1 VTAIGRGNAIKRSTD
16 GIARLKRA
24 SYRDIPLYSASRER
38 CAVDLS
44 DNTNLWGAPPS
55 ALRMLRATAEE
66 SVTRYPA
73 AFEPALRETLADYV
87 GVSPEMIVAGC
98 GSDDVLDSAIRA
110 FGEPGEALCLPSPS
124 FSMIPVFAR
133 ASGLI
138 PVEVPLTAGL
148 DADASAMVETG
159 ARITYLCSPNN
170 PTGGAFSRE
179 AVEIIV
185 EGAAGLVIID
195 QAYSEFGGDSFTDLV
210 SGGRGKREGGSGR
223 PVLVTRTLSKAFGLA
238 GLRVGYGIGS
248 PELVG
253 EIMKA
258 RGPYKVN
265 ALAERAAIAA
275 LENDQGWVAERVA
288 EVVANRARFRQELAL
303 RGIDSLPSAAN
314 FVLLPV
320 KDCAAVSSQLRRLG
334 IAVRE
339 MAALP
344 GIGDALR
351 IGIGPWDL
359 MERCLDAL
367 GSVA

>member
-1 VTAIGRGNAIKRSTD
+1 MTS
-16 GIARLKRA
+16 RA
-24 SYRDIPLYSASRER
+24 SCREIPLYSTPRER

-44 DNTNLWGAPPS
+44 DNTNLWGAPPA
-55 ALRMLRATAEE
+55 ALRTLRATAEE
-66 SVTRYPA
+66 SVTRYPVA
-73 AFEPALRETLADYV
+73 YEPALREALATYA
-87 GVSPEMIVAGC
+87 GVSSDMIVAGC

-110 FGEPGEALCLPSPS
+110 FAEPGDLLCLPAPS

-138 PVEVPLTAGL
+138 PIEVPLTAEL
-148 DADASAMVETG
+148 DADAAAMLETG

-170 PTGGAFSRE
+170 PTGAALSRE
-179 AVEIIV
+179 AVELLV
-185 EGAAGLVIID
+185 KGAAGLVIID
-195 QAYSEFGGDSFTDLV
+195 QAYSEFGGECFTDLV
-210 SGGRGKREGGSGR
+210 SEGG
-223 PVLVTRTLSKAFGLA
+223 PVLMTRTLSKAFGLA
-238 GLRVGYGIGS
+238 GLRVGYGISS
-248 PELVG
+248 PRIVG
-253 EIMKA
+253 EIMKV

-275 LENDQGWVAERVA
+275 LQNDQDWVSERVG

-303 RGIDSLPSAAN
+303 RGITSLRSDAN

-320 KDCAAVSSQLRRLG
+320 KDCAAASGQLRRLG
-334 IAVRE
+334 IGVRE
-339 MAALP
+339 LPSLP

-367 GSVA
+367 GTVA

>member
-1 VTAIGRGNAIKRSTD
+1 
-16 GIARLKRA
+16 
-24 SYRDIPLYSASRER
+24 
-38 CAVDLS
+38 
-44 DNTNLWGAPPS
+44 
-55 ALRMLRATAEE
+55 MRATAEE
-66 SVTRYPA
+66 TVTRYPA
-73 AFEPALRETLADYV
+73 AFEPALREALADYA
-87 GVSPEMIVAGC
+87 GVPPDMIVAGC

-110 FGEPGEALCLPSPS
+110 FGEPGDVLCLPAPS

-133 ASGLI
+133 TNGLI
-138 PVEVPLTAGL
+138 PVEVPLTARL
-148 DADASAMVETG
+148 DADAAAMLETG
-159 ARITYLCSPNN
+159 AQITYLCSPNN

-179 AVEIIV
+179 SVERIV
-185 EGAAGLVIID
+185 WGAAGLVIID
-195 QAYSEFGGDSFTDLV
+195 QAYAEFGGDSYTDLA
-210 SGGRGKREGGSGR
+210 SLGR

-275 LENDQGWVAERVA
+275 LENDQRWVAERVA
-288 EVVANRARFRQELAL
+288 DVVANRARFRQELAL
-303 RGIDSLPSAAN
+303 RGITSLPSAAN

-320 KDCAAVSSQLRRLG
+320 KDCASVSEQLQRLG
-334 IAVRE
+334 IGVR
-339 MAALP
+339 ALPSLP

-351 IGIGPWDL
+351 IGIGPWEM

-367 GSVA
+367 GAVA